1 MGFNVAPSANSGKL
15 SMSNFLSENTS
26 SVTRKIPLNMVTA
39 WYNQPFKQYDDE
51 RLEILAQSIK
61 ENGLL
66 SPITV
71 RPITNR
77 LIDDVS
83 EQLNIS
89 NDDNEIEQLI
99 QRIDYYKANIGK
111 YEILSGHNRVSACNK
126 LQWTEITAIVRDNI
140 DDAQAQLIM
149 VDANL
154 QQRHKLLPSELALAY
169 RTQRDALEAIG
180 VRRAT
185 SDIADRYQINRKT
198 VQRYVSCSNLIDDM
212 LQMLDDERFTLV
224 AGVALSSL
232 TRDNQIV
239 LAAWLKQHPDKI
251 IKPEMAAKLC
261 STARLLNPA
270 NFDDEDLDRI
280 LLVQK
285 QPKASASASAVK
297 LKRKEVTDIIGDD
310 FTNEEIAEFFYFCLQ
325 RSNLFDEWYQLHS
338 AE

>member
-15 SMSNFLSENTS
+15 AMSNFLSADTILP
-26 SVTRKIPLNMVTA
+26 RKIPLNTVTS
-39 WYNQPFKQYDDE
+39 WYNQPFKQYDDGK
-51 RLEILAQSIK
+51 LEILAQSIK

-89 NDDNEIEQLI
+89 NDGNEIEQLI

-154 QQRHKLLPSELALAY
+154 QQRHKLLPSELALSY
-169 RTQRDALEAIG
+169 KTQRDALMRIG

-198 VQRYVSCSNLIDDM
+198 VQRYISCSNLIDDM

-224 AGVALSSL
+224 TGVTLSSL
-232 TRDNQIV
+232 TRDNQIA
-239 LAAWLKQHPDKI
+239 LAAWLKRHSDKI
-251 IKPEMAAKLC
+251 IKPEMAVKLC

-270 NFDDEDLDRI
+270 IFDDEDLDRI
-280 LLVQK
+280 LLAPK
-285 QPKASASASAVK
+285 QPKAKASAVK
-297 LKRKEVTDIIGDD
+297 LNRKEVTDIIGDD

-338 AE
+338 TE

>member
-15 SMSNFLSENTS
+15 SMSNFLSGDTS

-39 WYNQPFKQYDDE
+39 WYNQPFRRYDDE
-51 RLEILAQSIK
+51 KLAALAESIK

-66 SPITV
+66 SPIIV

-77 LIDDVS
+77 LADTLQTQAYNCTDPLS
-83 EQLNIS
+83 QAPLTERH
-89 NDDNEIEQLI
+89 DNYVQ
-99 QRIDYYKANIGK
+99 NIGK
-111 YEILSGHNRVSACNK
+111 YEIISGHNRVAACRR
-126 LQWTEITAIVRDNI
+126 LQWSEITAIVRDDI

-239 LAAWLKQHPDKI
+239 LAAWLKRHSDKI

-270 NFDDEDLDRI
+270 IFDDEDLDRI
-280 LLVQK
+280 LLAPK
-285 QPKASASASAVK
+285 QPKAKASAVK
-297 LKRKEVTDIIGDD
+297 LNRKEVTDIIGDD